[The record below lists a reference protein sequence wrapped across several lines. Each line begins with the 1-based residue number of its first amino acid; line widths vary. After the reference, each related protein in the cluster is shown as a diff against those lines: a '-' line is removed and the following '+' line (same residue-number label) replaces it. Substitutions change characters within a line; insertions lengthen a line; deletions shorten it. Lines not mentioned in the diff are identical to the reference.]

1 MDWHLI
7 PTGRVWVDPGG
18 AFGLVP
24 KPLYIEHQP
33 LDEAQRAPMDLNS
46 ILVFSEGKTILI
58 DTGMGH
64 KLPPK
69 AEKNWGLEWPE
80 GTLLE
85 NLAKYGVAAED
96 VDIVIDTHLHSDHCG
111 GNTYEKDGQLLPTFP
126 NAQYYV
132 QNMEFTDAYHPDAR
146 TRGTYLPENFVPI
159 WSAGNLNLLHGDS
172 EITSGVHCVLTRGHT
187 RGHQSIILQDDANQ
201 PVFFVADLASYAVH
215 LARAAWVTAY
225 DVEPLETIR
234 TKQHIQTWAL
244 ENDALLVFQHD
255 THTRKGKLT
264 LNEKG
269 RPAIETIEP
278 GSIALDS

>member
-1 MDWHLI
+1 MEWHVI

-33 LDEAQRAPMDLNS
+33 LDEEHRAPMDLNS
-46 ILVFSEGKTILI
+46 LLVFSEGKTILV

-85 NLAKYGVAAED
+85 NLSKHGVSAED
-96 VDIVIDTHLHSDHCG
+96 VDIVLGTHYHSDHCG
-111 GNTYEKDGQLLPTFP
+111 GNTLEQDGELLPTFP

-132 QNMEFTDAYHPDAR
+132 QNMEFADAYNPDAR
-146 TRGTYLPENFVPI
+146 TRSTYLAENFVPV
-159 WSAGNLNLLHGDS
+159 WRAGMLNLLHGDIQ
-172 EITSGVHCVLTRGHT
+172 ITNEVRCLLTRGHT
-187 RGHQSIILQDDANQ
+187 RGHQSIVLDDGKDP
-201 PVFFVADLASYAVH
+201 PVIFLSDLCSYAVH
-215 LARAAWVTAY
+215 LARASWVTAY

-234 TKQHIQTWAL
+234 TKQKVQKWAL
-244 ENDALLVFQHD
+244 ENNALLVFQHD
-255 THTRKGKLT
+255 TYTRMGNMYI
-264 LNEKG
+264 NERG
-269 RPAIETIEP
+269 RPAIETLEP
-278 GSIALDS
+278 GSGGAD